1 MFKRLTNFLNR
12 VFEHATPDDLPAVWS
27 EKNIF

>member
-1 MFKRLTNFLNR
+1 MLKCLTNFLNR
-12 VFEHATPDDLPAVWS
+12 VFANATPDDLPAVWS